1 MGNLPHLPMTENEP
15 IYRDIRLLRN
25 CITRMDLKSGLP
37 YTSES
42 ERARLESVRALFA
55 SRIRDLR
62 AQL

>member
-1 MGNLPHLPMTENEP
+1 MTENEP